1 MIAVRGFE
9 KRKSSRQRMEET
21 ADIEEKKAAES
32 EEEAINPL
40 DLLFKLQEERVEID
54 RIIKSKVRT
63 KRVSVVM
70 APELH
75 ERTKAIAF
83 KDGISVNEFIN
94 RALED
99 VLTVREQMG

>member
-1 MIAVRGFE
+1 MIAIRGFE
-9 KRKSSRQRMEET
+9 KRKTSSQRMDET
-21 ADIEEKKAAES
+21 ADIEEKKAES
-32 EEEAINPL
+32 EAEEITPL
-40 DLLFKLQEERVEID
+40 DLLFKLQEERAEID
-54 RIIKSKVRT
+54 RIKKSKVRT

-99 VLTVREQMG
+99 ILTVREQMG

>member
-9 KRKSSRQRMEET
+9 KRKTSSQRMDET
-21 ADIEEKKAAES
+21 ADIEEKKAES